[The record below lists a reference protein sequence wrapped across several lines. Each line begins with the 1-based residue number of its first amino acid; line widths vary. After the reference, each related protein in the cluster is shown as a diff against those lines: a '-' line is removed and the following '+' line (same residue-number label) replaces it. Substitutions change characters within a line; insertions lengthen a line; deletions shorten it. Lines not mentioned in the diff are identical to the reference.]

1 MKIFLCTLR
10 LRIKTYVVYWQR
22 VLLGKIILFF
32 VNVWNFSMVILK
44 FVCYVIFFLFVCL
57 HRSIYANMIT
67 YRTLIHKT
75 SLNYKPNVRN
85 LVCLRF
91 EWKFCIL
98 EDLWLDLLNIFVLNL
113 LIVSLDFISSEQLG
127 CAYTSLCSLHFKF
140 KNMYVC
146 LLWLL

>member
-10 LRIKTYVVYWQR
+10 LRIKTFVVYWQM
-22 VLLGKIILFF
+22 GYYWEKSYY
-32 VNVWNFSMVILK
+32 FSSM
-44 FVCYVIFFLFVCL
+44 FEIFLWLYLNSFTTSYFLFVCL

-91 EWKFCIL
+91 EWIFCNL

-113 LIVSLDFISSEQLG
+113 LKSFWILSHRNNLDVPTPLSVHFILNSRT
-127 CAYTSLCSLHFKF
+127 CICVYCD
-140 KNMYVC
+140 
-146 LLWLL
+146 

>member
-10 LRIKTYVVYWQR
+10 LRIKTFVVYWQMGCYWEKSYYFSSMFEI
-22 VLLGKIILFF
+22 LLWLYLNSFAT
-32 VNVWNFSMVILK
+32 S
-44 FVCYVIFFLFVCL
+44 YFLFVCL

-91 EWKFCIL
+91 EWIFCNL

-113 LIVSLDFISSEQLG
+113 LKSLWILSHRNNLDVP
-127 CAYTSLCSLHFKF
+127 TSLSVHFIL
-140 KNMYVC
+140 NSRTCICVYC
-146 LLWLL
+146 D